1 MQIMHL
7 NEAIIDLIRQGS
19 FDCIDKREAEQLL
32 ENNEQ
37 RGKELD

>member
-1 MQIMHL
+1 MHL

-19 FDCIDKREAEQLL
+19 FDFIDKREAEQLL